1 MIITNLSL
9 ISWGCLNLG
18 WAQVRDGWLTS
29 VNIPQQTHGACE
41 DYYDHH
47 WLHPISVVIITVTA
61 ERHPIHNDVCWKY
74 FSKVEICLTPS
85 RLIFSVWWVGR
96 CFRGLCAG
104 LCPIWPVSWC
114 TGRCERLSTTIWN
127 QQLFEQLT
135 KTIMFLDVIAPI
147 YVLELRYYCPHYL
160 HQVSS
165 REWTWEVLY
174 YPLRNDC
181 YFYTNSNPGLMNFIQ
196 VKISSNMIIQTP
208 QSNVLSLRFMS
219 KALNLIY
226 SVKVQLAAHSLTF
239 TRQFKFKD
247 PVCEW

>member
-1 MIITNLSL
+1 M
-9 ISWGCLNLG
+9 
-18 WAQVRDGWLTS
+18 V
-29 VNIPQQTHGACE
+29 
-41 DYYDHH
+41 
-47 WLHPISVVIITVTA
+47 A
-61 ERHPIHNDVCWKY
+61 ERHSIHTDVCWKY
-74 FSKVEICLTPS
+74 FSKVVICLTPS

-96 CFRGLCAG
+96 WFRGLCAG

-147 YVLELRYYCPHYL
+147 YVLELWYYCPHWL

-165 REWTWEVLY
+165 REWTWEVFS
-174 YPLRNDC
+174 PRNDC

-196 VKISSNMIIQTP
+196 VKISSNMTIQTP

-219 KALNLIY
+219 KVLNLIY
-226 SVKVQLAAHSLTF
+226 SVKGSIDCSLTF
-239 TRQFKFKD
+239 TRQFKFKY